1 MVHSQASVKVGKEV
15 ANKKSNANDAVRM
28 QMMIKELADAQ
39 EQLVEQVQ
47 ALRREMSASDTFSL
61 FPESK
66 ETPSGSLFFKVMT
79 GNA

>member
-1 MVHSQASVKVGKEV
+1 
-15 ANKKSNANDAVRM
+15 
-28 QMMIKELADAQ
+28 MMIKELADAQ